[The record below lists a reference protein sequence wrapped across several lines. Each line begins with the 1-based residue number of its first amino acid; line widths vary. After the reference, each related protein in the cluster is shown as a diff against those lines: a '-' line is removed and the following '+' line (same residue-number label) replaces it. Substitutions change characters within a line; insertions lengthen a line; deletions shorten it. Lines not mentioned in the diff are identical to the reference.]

1 MGGGRRHPLRVPCG
15 EEDFVAQY
23 EAAQQAAEAG
33 ETAADGADSGSEDEV

>member
-1 MGGGRRHPLRVPCG
+1 M
-15 EEDFVAQY
+15 AQY